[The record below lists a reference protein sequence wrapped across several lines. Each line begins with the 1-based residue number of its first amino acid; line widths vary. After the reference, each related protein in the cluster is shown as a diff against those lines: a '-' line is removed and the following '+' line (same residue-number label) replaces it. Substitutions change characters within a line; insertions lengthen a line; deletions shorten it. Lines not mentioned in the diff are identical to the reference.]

1 MTGKAKG
8 GVEQGKWRPRLGAV
22 ILVILLTAL
31 ALPLTGLFFFRVYEN
46 QLIRQTEGEL
56 IGQAAVLAA
65 TYKAFL
71 SAEGAISG
79 EPAVAPPAV
88 TSDRGTVTMRQG
100 SYLTPETGPYDP
112 VLPRLDLAVDPIF
125 GRRPDARPASGP
137 SDPAAISAGK
147 RLEAILTETQRA
159 TLAGFRVLDRNG
171 TVVAGRGEAGM
182 SLAHVPEVAAALGG
196 KVTPVLRI
204 RVSDQP
210 PPPVYSISRGTKVR
224 VFLAWPVMDGARVAG
239 VIYVSRT
246 PSNIVRHL
254 HEERGKLIL
263 AGLVTLVA
271 TLLIGF
277 VATRTIS
284 GPIKEL
290 TKRTRR
296 IEAGDPTAM
305 MPLRHNGTRE
315 VAELSAS
322 FLSMAGRLKE
332 RSDHIE
338 TFASHVSH
346 ELKSPLTSIQGA
358 AELMRDAGDEMEA
371 AQRERFLSNIIG
383 DTQRLTALV
392 RRLFEL
398 ARAEAAPESRGTATL
413 DDVLAAAGDSL
424 PLLVR
429 CEGGGTLALA
439 IDADPLSAI
448 LSNLALNASQ
458 HGATEMLVSASE
470 MAGQVQLRVADNGS
484 GISPKNRERI
494 FEPFFTTRRAEG
506 GTGMGLQIVRAMLR
520 AHGGDI
526 VLATPSQGT
535 EFVITL
541 PAVES

>member
-1 MTGKAKG
+1 MTGNSRAG
-8 GVEQGKWRPRLGAV
+8 TRGKWRPRLGAV

-71 SAEGAISG
+71 AAEGAISG
-79 EPAVAPPAV
+79 EPPVAPPVVASDRNAV
-88 TSDRGTVTMRQG
+88 TERLG
-100 SYLTPETGPYDP
+100 STLTPETGPYDP
-112 VLPRLDLAVDPIF
+112 VLPRLDLAVDPIL
-125 GRRPDARPASGP
+125 GRRPDARAAASP
-137 SDPAAISAGK
+137 PEPAALTAGQ
-147 RLEAILTETQRA
+147 RIEAILTETQRA
-159 TLAGFRVLDRNG
+159 TLAGFRVLDGSG
-171 TVVAGRGEAGM
+171 TVVAGRGETGQ

-196 KVTPVLRI
+196 KVSPVLRI

-210 PPPVYSISRGTKVR
+210 APPVYSISRGTKVR

-246 PSNIVRHL
+246 PSNIIKHL

-263 AGLVTLVA
+263 AGLVTLAA

-290 TKRTRR
+290 TARTRR
-296 IEAGDPTAM
+296 IEAGDPAAM

-332 RSDHIE
+332 RSDHVE

-358 AELMRDAGDEMEA
+358 AELMRDAGDTMEP

-383 DTQRLTALV
+383 DTERLTALV

-398 ARAEAAPESRGTATL
+398 ARAEAAPESRGTSTL
-413 DDVLAAAGDSL
+413 DEILAAAGSSF
-424 PLLVR
+424 PLHVR
-429 CEGGGTLALA
+429 CEGGGTLPLA
-439 IDADPLSAI
+439 IGTDPLSAV

-458 HGATEMLVSASE
+458 HGATEMLVNA
-470 MAGQVQLRVADNGS
+470 ALTGGQVQLRVSDNGT